1 MKTILVF
8 TKTNDTNEA
17 LRRDVHSIL
26 NHLSSNHRIHVYDIK
41 KATLIDYTSKHNTSY
56 APYAARLFKRL
67 YPVWNAI
74 ALIKLLL
81 SSRNRYDAIQI
92 NYVRHEFL
100 LLWPLLK
107 WTRAKVFLLFYGSDF
122 NQRDGIKNNFSGIF
136 RIAHNINFTNPNLV
150 DIFNRR
156 YRNKFADKVHIIDL
170 PFDHFKFYEH
180 FTYESKNQ
188 SKTQL
193 HIDPSKFVIAVGTN
207 ALANEQHEAIIAQLS
222 KLDKPERFH
231 LIFVLSHA
239 NTAAARSEML
249 QALIQ
254 RELSHFSMHVFTE
267 FLSYEEVAQL
277 RHASNCLLNF
287 RKIDQMTL
295 SMLESNLAYCSVIT
309 GSWLPYS
316 YYYKFVKAHVL
327 ERINEMNG
335 QIERLRMEEG
345 SFEQIQELQRNHDSI
360 TNRFNL
366 QAAFAQWDA
375 LHN

>member
-1 MKTILVF
+1 
-8 TKTNDTNEA
+8 
-17 LRRDVHSIL
+17 
-26 NHLSSNHRIHVYDIK
+26 
-41 KATLIDYTSKHNTSY
+41 
-56 APYAARLFKRL
+56 
-67 YPVWNAI
+67 
-74 ALIKLLL
+74 
-81 SSRNRYDAIQI
+81 
-92 NYVRHEFL
+92 VRHEFL

-107 WTRAKVFLLFYGSDF
+107 WTRAKVYILFYGSDY
-122 NQRDGIKNNFSGIF
+122 NQRDWIKNNFSGIF

-239 NTAAARSEML
+239 NTAAARSVML

-309 GSWLPYS
+309 GSWLPYT
-316 YYYKFVKAHVL
+316 YYLSLARA
-327 ERINEMNG
+327 EI
-335 QIERLRMEEG
+335 I
-345 SFEQIQELQRNHDSI
+345 DSI
-360 TNRFNL
+360 GEVNDQLNRLYSEYQSRSDHALLEANHAAIANRFNIDS
-366 QAAFAQWDA
+366 AFAQW
-375 LHN
+375 LELYES